1 MLKQAR
7 VFFVVFALIFLII
20 AVPVSLSSS
29 VKSRAYSFLEGP
41 LSFSGE
47 TAIFLNDFFS
57 FRENASEIR
66 RLKQKVAAI
75 AFKNIQTEEL
85 YQENLRLT
93 KLLNIRQ
100 IIPSQIRRIVY
111 ARVIARSPSTW
122 DKVLLIDKGSKE
134 GLSVNHLILLDYALV
149 GKVIEVGPS
158 VSKILLITDPNMK
171 IGALIQRTRQQG
183 ILYGTSQGEIR
194 AKYFSIDSE
203 IKSGDIIETAG
214 FKNYF
219 PKGIPAGV
227 VEKVWKEPGQMY
239 QVVKIKP
246 IADMNHPEEV
256 LYIE

>member
-29 VKSRAYSFLEGP
+29 VKSQAYSFLEGP
-41 LSFSGE
+41 LSASGE
-47 TAIFLNDFFS
+47 AAVFLKDFFS
-57 FRENASEIR
+57 FRENADEVR
-66 RLKQKVAAI
+66 RLKQKVAGI
-75 AFKNIQTEEL
+75 AFKNIQSEEL

-100 IIPSQIRRIVY
+100 IIPAQIRRIVY

-134 GLSVNHLILLDYALV
+134 GLSVNHLVLLDYALV

-158 VSKILLITDPNMK
+158 VSKVVLITDPNMK
-171 IGALIQRTRQQG
+171 IGVLIQRTRQQG

-194 AKYFSIDSE
+194 AKYFSTDTE
-203 IKSGDIIETAG
+203 IRPGDIVETAG

-219 PKGIPAGV
+219 PKGVPVGV
-227 VEKVWKEPGQMY
+227 VDKAWKEPGQIY
-239 QVVKIKP
+239 QVVKIRP
-246 IADMNHPEEV
+246 IAELGYLEEV
-256 LYIE
+256 IYIE